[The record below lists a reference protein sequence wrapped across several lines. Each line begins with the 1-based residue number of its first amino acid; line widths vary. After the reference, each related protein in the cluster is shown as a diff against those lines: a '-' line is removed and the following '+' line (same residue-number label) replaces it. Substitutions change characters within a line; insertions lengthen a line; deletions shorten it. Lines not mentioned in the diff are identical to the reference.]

1 MVDYVNHIESVQGKV
16 MDKQQDILDQL
27 QQLTAELRSQFF
39 QQLAPELPGLSAMHS
54 RLLLLLAAKPGSSA
68 QQLAQLL
75 RRDKAQITRL
85 VNDLEQA
92 ALLQRQPDPT
102 DGRRQQLLLSA
113 DGAALAAELKAKK
126 RLIAGKMLH
135 GLSAQQ
141 QQHTAA
147 VLAQMYQNLISLNTP
162 PA

>member
-1 MVDYVNHIESVQGKV
+1 

-54 RLLLLLAAKPGSSA
+54 RLLLLLATKPGSSA
-68 QQLAQLL
+68 QQLAQML

-85 VNDLEQA
+85 INDLEQA
-92 ALLQRQPDPT
+92 ALLQRTPDPA

-113 DGAALAAELKAKK
+113 AGEQLATELKAKK
-126 RLIAGKMLH
+126 RGIAGKMLT
-135 GLSAQQ
+135 GITLQ
-141 QQHTAA
+141 QQHQAA
-147 VLAQMYQNLISLNTP
+147 TVLAQMYQNLVSP
-162 PA
+162 E

>member
-1 MVDYVNHIESVQGKV
+1 M
-16 MDKQQDILDQL
+16 
-27 QQLTAELRSQFF
+27 
-39 QQLAPELPGLSAMHS
+39 
-54 RLLLLLAAKPGSSA
+54 LAASPMRLAAAGLQPGSSA

-85 VNDLEQA
+85 VNDLVQA

-113 DGAALAAELKAKK
+113 DGATLAAELKAKK

-147 VLAQMYQNLISLNTP
+147 VLAQMYQNLIGAEVQTKNRQQEH
-162 PA
+162 

>member
-1 MVDYVNHIESVQGKV
+1 
-16 MDKQQDILDQL
+16 MDEKRDLLDQL
-27 QQLTAELRSQFF
+27 QQLTAELRGQFF

-54 RLLLLLAAKPGSSA
+54 RLLLLLAAKPGCSA
-68 QQLAQLL
+68 QQLVQLL

-113 DGAALAAELKAKK
+113 DGATLAAELKAKK

>member
-1 MVDYVNHIESVQGKV
+1 

-68 QQLAQLL
+68 QQLAQML

-92 ALLQRQPDPT
+92 VLLQRTPDPA
-102 DGRRQQLLLSA
+102 DGRRQQLLLSTA
-113 DGAALAAELKAKK
+113 GEQLATELKAKK
-126 RLIAGKMLH
+126 RGIAGKMLT
-135 GLSAQQ
+135 GITLQQ
-141 QQHTAA
+141 QQQAA
-147 VLAQMYQNLISLNTP
+147 TVLAQMYQNLVSP
-162 PA
+162 E

>member
-1 MVDYVNHIESVQGKV
+1 

-68 QQLAQLL
+68 QQLAQML

-92 ALLQRQPDPT
+92 VLLQRTPDPA
-102 DGRRQQLLLSA
+102 DGRRQQLLLSTA
-113 DGAALAAELKAKK
+113 GEQLATELKAKK
-126 RLIAGKMLH
+126 RGIAGKMLT
-135 GLSAQQ
+135 GITLQ
-141 QQHTAA
+141 QQHQAA
-147 VLAQMYQNLISLNTP
+147 TVLAQMYQNLVNP
-162 PA
+162 E